1 MITPLAWPPQ
11 ALFSR
16 NQDVWMDSLGQIP
29 AMLVL
34 LNGIQLSSHRA
45 AVTHLIAIKQERE
58 NRLAHFQR

>member
-1 MITPLAWPPQ
+1 
-11 ALFSR
+11 
-16 NQDVWMDSLGQIP
+16 MDSLGQIP